1 MAAGLTLDSGALIAA
16 EKGNRRFWALWK
28 EALDRGVTVTVPAA
42 VVAQV
47 WRGNA
52 VVVARVL
59 LGCEVEDLTE
69 ERAKRVGRLLAA
81 SRTADVVDASVVAG
95 GVARR
100 DAIVTSDR
108 RDIERLVGILRQS
121 VQIVGI

>member
-16 EKGNRRFWALWK
+16 EKGDRRFWALWK

-52 VVVARVL
+52 VVVARIL
-59 LGCEVEDLTE
+59 LGCEVEELTE

-81 SRTADVVDASVVAG
+81 SRTADVVDASVVVGAS
-95 GVARR
+95 ARR

-108 RDIERLVGILRQS
+108 RDIERLVGTLRQS

>member
-16 EKGNRRFWALWK
+16 EKGARTFWALWK
-28 EALDRGVTVTVPAA
+28 EALARGVTVTVPAA

-47 WRGNA
+47 WRGNDA
-52 VVVARVL
+52 VIARVL
-59 LGCEVEDLTE
+59 LGCEVEELTE

-81 SRTADVVDASVVAG
+81 SRTVDVVDASVAAG
-95 GVARR
+95 AVARG

-108 RDIERLVGILRQS
+108 RDLERLAASLRRKIVILA
-121 VQIVGI
+121 V

>member
-1 MAAGLTLDSGALIAA
+1 M
-16 EKGNRRFWALWK
+16 WK

-52 VVVARVL
+52 VVFARVL

-69 ERAKRVGRLLAA
+69 EGAKRVGRLLAA
-81 SRTADVVDASVVAG
+81 SRTTDVVDASVVAG
-95 GVARR
+95 AAARR

-108 RDIERLVGILRQS
+108 RDIDRLVGTLKQKVAIVAVRGPTNKKGGPSRALPLGGS
-121 VQIVGI
+121 V